1 MHRELTPVTE
11 HEHHC
16 KFLAILFLIAAVH
29 LLRSRGLSFTARP
42 VAPHD
47 ASIGTCIYRGELLHA
62 PERMYCGRFRGL
74 TGTRALLT
82 VSPVALHFKSVQ
94 LWFF

>member
-1 MHRELTPVTE
+1 MPYSLDAAVEMHRELTPVTE

-47 ASIGTCIYRGELLHA
+47 ASIGTCIYRGSCCTHRNACIAVDSEA
-62 PERMYCGRFRGL
+62 
-74 TGTRALLT
+74 
-82 VSPVALHFKSVQ
+82 
-94 LWFF
+94 